1 MKRYYLLVLPLIL
14 MFSRCAVNQD
24 SAVVG
29 NTNGYST
36 QMQTGLVENKD
47 SRQPSGSPVQLQERY
62 ESTEE
67 PVFYANSVLEIE
79 SYSESKTIDLI
90 VLPSIKDEKDSTEVE
105 PKLEPLVVAGT
116 GLALA
121 GVGAAVAGIFG
132 MPILFAVAALLFGG
146 SAFVT
151 MIGWKK
157 IKADPKK
164 FKGEKFALA
173 NYIIIGVIGVLS
185 SFYLVWLLFDV

>member
-1 MKRYYLLVLPLIL
+1 

-105 PKLEPLVVAGT
+105 PKLEPLVIAGT

>member
-24 SAVVG
+24 SVG
-29 NTNGYST
+29 LGNNNVYSS
-36 QMQTGLVENKD
+36 QVHSGLVENLD
-47 SRQPSGSPVQLQERY
+47 TRQPSGYTPNFQEEY
-62 ESTEE
+62 ASIQE
-67 PVFYANSVLEIE
+67 PIFYAE
-79 SYSESKTIDLI
+79 SIVKVGTNRGSETFDLI
-90 VLPSIKDEKDSTEVE
+90 ISPPIKDEKDSTEVE

-116 GLALA
+116 GLAVA
-121 GVGAAVAGIFG
+121 GLGAAVAGIFG
-132 MPILFAVAALLFGG
+132 APILFAAAALLLAGC
-146 SAFVT
+146 AFVT
-151 MIGWKK
+151 AIGWKK